1 MSRVRLT
8 RLPASAIAVA
18 VLVTATGCRPHGRE
32 ALQRGDQLLEAHKPA
47 EAIPL
52 LEVAA
57 TDLPG
62 DAQVWNFLGLAYHAV
77 GRRPDALKA
86 YLMALRQDR
95 NLFEAHF
102 NLGSLYFEEGNWA
115 EAERSLRVF
124 LGVEA
129 NRNRA
134 DAWNLL
140 GQCETQLRKPE
151 DAERSLTTALK
162 LEPNRADLWTLL
174 GLVQVSRR
182 RVPAARQSFQ
192 TALKLDPSHAP
203 ARLNLAVLSQQTGDK
218 AGALHGYR
226 AYLELAPKAANAA
239 DVRAL
244 VYQLEG
250 GLPRP
255 VGTTNIL
262 VTPPPA
268 VPQAAPVGM
277 SNATVRA
284 AAPVRP
290 ATLPGRPAPTTA
302 SVASTSA
309 PSPTA
314 VTPPAPRP
322 TVESPSPRVAAA
334 PVVNPSASAHPVPE
348 VKPEIVP
355 VEEGPRLQA
364 ARDGVRPAGPAPAA
378 PAPASPATAAVVTP
392 PPAESP
398 AAPATAS
405 KPTAVSQPIARP
417 ATAAEYDTSDPSK
430 KPGFWGKVNP
440 VRWGNPV
447 KWFKADAKPEKAVT
461 PLTSTP
467 RPAVVRPTNVMVAPP
482 PVLVRSNPPPPP
494 PSAPVVPR
502 YTPRG
507 PVSFA
512 PGDRASAEAQFTA
525 ALAAYDRKDLAGAL
539 ALYQRAAEL
548 DPTFFPARHNLG
560 WTALESGD
568 LSRALVA
575 GEAAVQLDASSGQ
588 AQRLFAAAL
597 LRANY
602 PADAAQHL
610 ERLIALEPNDA
621 AAHFTLAGI
630 YARQLQQ
637 PAKARAQYLRTL
649 ELSPKHPQEA
659 AIRVWLANHP

>member
-1 MSRVRLT
+1 
-8 RLPASAIAVA
+8 VA

-102 NLGSLYFEEGNWA
+102 NLGSLYFEDGNWA

-129 NRNRA
+129 NRTRA

-140 GQCETQLRKPE
+140 GQCEAQLRKPE
-151 DAERSLTTALK
+151 DAERSFTTALK
-162 LEPNRADLWTLL
+162 LEPNRADLWTQL

-218 AGALHGYR
+218 AGALQGYR

-239 DVRAL
+239 EVRAL
-244 VYQLEG
+244 VHQLEG

-255 VGTTNIL
+255 VVATNVL

-268 VPQAAPVGM
+268 VPQAASVGM
-277 SNATVRA
+277 SNAAVRA

-290 ATLPGRPAPTTA
+290 ATLPGRLAPNT
-302 SVASTSA
+302 SVVTTSA
-309 PSPTA
+309 PPPTV

-322 TVESPSPRVAAA
+322 TVESSTSRVVSA
-334 PVVNPSASAHPVPE
+334 PVTNPPAPSRPVPE

-364 ARDGVRPAGPAPAA
+364 ARDGVRAAAPAPAV
-378 PAPASPATAAVVTP
+378 PAPASPAATAVVTP
-392 PPAESP
+392 PPTEAP
-398 AAPATAS
+398 IATAAAS
-405 KPTAVSQPIARP
+405 KPTAVSLPVAGP
-417 ATAAEYDTSDPSK
+417 ATAADKDNSDPSK

-461 PLTSTP
+461 PLTAAP
-467 RPAVVRPTNVMVAPP
+467 RPAVVRPTNVVVAPP
-482 PVLVRSNPPPPP
+482 PVVVRSNPPAAAPVVTFPPP
-494 PSAPVVPR
+494 AAPVVPR
-502 YTPRG
+502 YAPRG
-507 PVSFA
+507 PASFA
-512 PGDRASAEAQFTA
+512 LGDRASAEAQFTA

-539 ALYQRAAEL
+539 ALYQRATEL

-568 LSRALVA
+568 LSRALLA
-575 GEAAVQLDASSGQ
+575 GEAVVQLDASSAP

-597 LRANY
+597 LRAKY

-610 ERLIALEPNDA
+610 ERLIQLEPNDA
-621 AAHFTLAGI
+621 AAHFTLAGV
-630 YARQLQQ
+630 YASQLGQ
-637 PAKARAQYLRTL
+637 PAKARSQYLRTL